1 MDRTHNAFN
10 SINATIFTLQVRQQS
25 SLRITFFLFFLFR
38 SRFIVSLIITFK
50 KLINGYGVFARKSY
64 NKVIMIFL
72 TDTIKSNFAVAA
84 LRRITH
90 IMMCYASVS

>member
-25 SLRITFFLFFLFR
+25 SLRITFFLFR